1 MAASANPSAPANS
14 NVSNGANSA
23 NSKGATSDKANG
35 GGASAKENS
44 AVEPNQ
50 RGLRHNPGLS
60 LDWTTEEQSKL
71 EDLLAKY
78 ASETTVARYALIAQA
93 LRDKTVR
100 DVALRCRWMSKKENG
115 KRRKDDNGSS
125 RKNKDKKDKVSDT
138 LPKSSQVANLTNG
151 PAYAQSVMSVDSDDG
166 IPFSAIGGAA
176 GQLLENNAQALDQIS
191 TNFSAC
197 KIHENINLF
206 CLARANIVSI
216 LNDLD
221 DMPESM
227 KQMPPLPVKLNE
239 ELANSILPRTPLPK
253 KS

>member
-1 MAASANPSAPANS
+1 
-14 NVSNGANSA
+14 
-23 NSKGATSDKANG
+23 
-35 GGASAKENS
+35 
-44 AVEPNQ
+44 
-50 RGLRHNPGLS
+50 
-60 LDWTTEEQSKL
+60 
-71 EDLLAKY
+71 
-78 ASETTVARYALIAQA
+78 
-93 LRDKTVR
+93 
-100 DVALRCRWMSKKENG
+100 MSKKENG

-138 LPKSSQVANLTNG
+138 LPKSSQVSNRTNC

-166 IPFSAIGGAA
+166 IPFNAIGGAA

-197 KIHENINLF
+197 KIHENIILF
-206 CLARANIVSI
+206 CQARDNIVSI
-216 LNDLD
+216 LNDLG

-239 ELANSILPRTPLPK
+239 ELANSILPQTPLPK